1 MSELTPDKTRNQGFT
16 LLEILLVVG
25 VIAILA
31 GIVIVAI
38 NPGRQLATVRNT
50 QRKMN
55 LGEINKAL
63 QQYYIDNRSY
73 PDSVTTTLTEICNTG
88 TGTTTHSVTCTDLV
102 DLSPLVPTYLTAIPT
117 DPQATSTGSGYM
129 VMKDTANKI
138 VLLASDAELGVNI
151 GFGNA
156 ISTSGLISYWSF
168 DGNALDS
175 VGSSN
180 GTLYGDTALTTG
192 VKGIANTAYAFDGG
206 GDYIS
211 LGSNGQLYVTNQLS
225 VSFWMNIIDLDGN
238 GWDTFIH
245 KTTSNQFNDG
255 WAVFMYNG
263 QLSFMINAYNANLA
277 HISSPSLNYW
287 HHVVGVYNGS
297 TLNIYVDGEAGTPD
311 SYSGNVTNSNLP
323 ALIGLYRGSGDIHGS
338 IDNVRIYNRAL
349 TADEIAN
356 IYAVEKP

>member
-138 VLLASDAELGVNI
+138 VLLASDAELGVK
-151 GFGNA
+151 FP
-156 ISTSGLISYWSF
+156 
-168 DGNALDS
+168 
-175 VGSSN
+175 
-180 GTLYGDTALTTG
+180 
-192 VKGIANTAYAFDGG
+192 
-206 GDYIS
+206 
-211 LGSNGQLYVTNQLS
+211 Q
-225 VSFWMNIIDLDGN
+225 
-238 GWDTFIH
+238 
-245 KTTSNQFNDG
+245 
-255 WAVFMYNG
+255 
-263 QLSFMINAYNANLA
+263 
-277 HISSPSLNYW
+277 
-287 HHVVGVYNGS
+287 
-297 TLNIYVDGEAGTPD
+297 
-311 SYSGNVTNSNLP
+311 
-323 ALIGLYRGSGDIHGS
+323 
-338 IDNVRIYNRAL
+338 
-349 TADEIAN
+349 AD
-356 IYAVEKP
+356 